1 MLADRV
7 GGPRP
12 EALRRE
18 LRAVAIIA
26 VAVVAVSALAGV
38 AWGVLAPAERL
49 WVTKPGRAA
58 VLTGESMHQFDGVA
72 IFVLLGAALAALTAF
87 AAWRVRAARGPAL
100 VVALLIASGL
110 GAFAMNL
117 IGDRVAGMVNPRP
130 HDPPVGA
137 IIALPA
143 ELGTGLALVV
153 QPLLAGLFLLLLTA
167 LHPAE
172 DLGTGAAGLVGD
184 LYPPQHIEPADPV
197 FGGEPAGAYLPGGD
211 FDPTPQPRPH

>member
-12 EALRRE
+12 AVLRRE
-18 LRAVAIIA
+18 LAAVAIIA
-26 VAVVAVSALAGV
+26 AVVVVLSALAGV
-38 AWGVLAPAERL
+38 AWGLLAPAERL

-72 IFVLLGAALAALTAF
+72 IFVLLGAALAVLTVF
-87 AAWRVRAARGPAL
+87 AAWRVRVARGPAL
-100 VVALLIASGL
+100 VLAVLIASGA

-117 IGDRVAGMVNPRP
+117 VGDQVAELVHPRP
-130 HDPPVGA
+130 HDPAVGT

-172 DLGTGAAGLVGD
+172 DLGTGTSGLVGD
-184 LYPPQHIEPADPV
+184 LCPPYHPEPADRVP
-197 FGGEPAGAYLPGGD
+197 GDEPAGAYRRGDD
-211 FDPTPQPRPH
+211 FDPTPQPGPR